1 MKTADFLIAGG
12 GIVGATLAL
21 ELRRRFPDQSV
32 VICEKEFHLGAHSST
47 RNSGVIHS
55 GIYYDPDSVKAKVC
69 HEGAKRMIS
78 FHEENNLK
86 IRKMGKLL
94 VCPEETMTDQV
105 DFLQQRAAQNGLEA
119 FVVDTLTLAEMEP
132 EARSA
137 GGRAIFVPITSVGD
151 PSATMLAIE
160 SRLKDNGVEVITGAG
175 FVKRDSKNV
184 ISLSDGQTI
193 DCGYFV
199 NAAGG
204 YADKVA
210 HAFGLGLDYTMLPFR
225 GLYWQ
230 LAPNAGIHL
239 NHLVYPVPDLRF
251 PFLGVH
257 TTTSIEGNIYLGPTA
272 SPGFGREH
280 YRGLAGVTLTDTLSN
295 LFYSGMQLLG
305 NKNGFRNLAFQE
317 IKRLTKRGFVSEVR
331 KILPRLTQSML
342 QPTPK
347 AGVRAQIFDRSKGQ
361 LVTDFLAVK
370 GDRSLHILNSISPA
384 WTCSFGLAEYICDTY
399 LEK

>member
-1 MKTADFLIAGG
+1 MNQADFVIAGG

-32 VICEKEFHLGAHSST
+32 VLCEKEDRLGAHSST

-55 GIYYDPDSVKAKVC
+55 GIYYDPNSVKAKVC
-69 HEGAKRMIS
+69 HEGAIRMIA
-78 FHEENNLK
+78 FHEENSLP

-94 VCPEETMTDQV
+94 VCPEADMSDQIDV
-105 DFLQQRAAQNGLEA
+105 LHQRAGRNGLKASLIDEE
-119 FVVDTLTLAEMEP
+119 TLKEMEP
-132 EARSA
+132 EAHSE
-137 GGRAIFVPITSVGD
+137 GGRAIFVPITAVGD
-151 PSATMLAIE
+151 PAATMQVIERHLADYQVKV
-160 SRLKDNGVEVITGAG
+160 LTGAG
-175 FVKRDSKNV
+175 FANRDRDGS
-184 ISLSDGQTI
+184 IRLSNGEKIT
-193 DCGYFV
+193 CGYFI

-210 HAFGLGLDYTMLPFR
+210 HAFNVGYDYTMLPFR

-230 LAPNAGIHL
+230 LAPDAGIHL

-257 TTTSIEGNIYLGPTA
+257 TTTSIDGKIYLGPTA

-280 YRGLAGVTLTDTLSN
+280 YRGFAGVNLTDTLNN
-295 LFYSGMQLLG
+295 LFHSGVQFLG
-305 NKNGFRNLAFQE
+305 NRNGFRNLAFQE
-317 IKRLTKRGFVSEVR
+317 IKRLTKGGFVSEAR
-331 KILPRLTQSML
+331 KILPRLTRSML
-342 QPTPK
+342 QPTQK
-347 AGVRAQIFDRSKGQ
+347 AGVRAQIFDRAKGQ

-370 GDRSLHILNSISPA
+370 GSQSLHILNSISPA

-399 LEK
+399 LGD